1 VRSAEVSRGGTTRR
15 LGTQPEDHVC
25 WTQYSVM
32 PRPQL
37 FLKLDQRWLDA
48 AGWHAF
54 DELNGYELSAPEA
67 LPAGGQASGDAWF
80 SVSNVP
86 REWEEHR
93 RLQDLAAGLL
103 ANLGRVRGQQGS
115 SSPQTGSESH
125 LA

>member
-1 VRSAEVSRGGTTRR
+1 MSSEVSREGITKRV
-15 LGTQPEDHVC
+15 GTQPEDHVC

-37 FLKLDQRWLDA
+37 FLKLDVRWLDA

-93 RLQDLAAGLL
+93 RLRGLADELL
-103 ANLGRVRGQQGS
+103 ASLGRVREQRGTGS
-115 SSPQTGSESH
+115 QRAGSESRV
-125 LA
+125 A